1 MLTSKEMRFIA
12 LQRKNRKH
20 YLIIFLVLLI
30 VVIIAYPVVT
40 KIAFGFVERTLEI
53 TFSYEEKK
61 GMFEGLLGMFIGGGL
76 LGIYLGLMLGF
87 YILNTRWLNIID
99 KFVPRP

>member
-12 LQRKNRKH
+12 LQRRNKKH
-20 YLIIFLVLLI
+20 YLIIFFVLLI
-30 VVIIAYPVVT
+30 VVIIAYPVLT
-40 KIAFGFVERTLEI
+40 KIAFGFVEQSFKI

-61 GMFEGLLGMFIGGGL
+61 GMFEGFFMLLVGGGL
-76 LGIYLGLMLGF
+76 FGLFLGLMLGF